1 MSDSATPTARKYNQ
15 VLKAAN
21 EKRTAWEMVCADPNH
36 TKADRRGA
44 WEAFMFEVSAVHTA
58 PTK

>member
-1 MSDSATPTARKYNQ
+1 MSDPTAATARKYNT

-21 EKRTAWEMVCADPNH
+21 ERRIAWEAVCADPNH
-36 TKADRRGA
+36 TKADRRAA